1 MENGKK
7 YLEQTIAHLARF
19 IADHPHSPEIVSA
32 AKAMAELHNAL
43 VAETLCEATRQLTN
57 AVRNETIP
65 NAEAGSTAAALLG
78 QLGEMTAKGGE

>member
-1 MENGKK
+1 MEHKK
-7 YLEQTIAHLARF
+7 YLERSIERLAQF
-19 IADHPHSPEIVSA
+19 IEDHPHSPEIISA

-43 VAETLCEATRQLTN
+43 VAEALGEATRQLTN
-57 AVRNETIP
+57 AVCNEVIP